1 MEALI
6 PAHLWKLHF
15 SPHYNLIKASP
26 ATQRDK
32 LCSTISSG
40 MQQKVRKYGVRRRI
54 LHKKESLGLKDVIHD
69 DLHFPCEVREQKK
82 WGG

>member
-1 MEALI
+1 MEARI
-6 PAHLWKLHF
+6 PADLWKPHL

-32 LCSTISSG
+32 LCSDTSSR
-40 MQQKVRKYGVRRRI
+40 MQQKVRKYGVRRCI
-54 LHKKESLGLKDVIHD
+54 LHKKESLGLRNVIHD
-69 DLHFPCEVREQKK
+69 GLHFTYEVREQKK